1 MVKIRVII
9 LMKINTLNGWQR
21 LYVLFSLIT
30 VVVSFLSVNE
40 PEIKKSELP
49 VSEYL
54 PNKFVTKGENCDSNG
69 KCSDKIIDPFD
80 FLLAEKDF
88 KVSDG
93 TVIFANKNAKQ
104 EEVESAYVQAL
115 NSETE
120 KRKSKLFDK
129 YKSVFSDVIIFL
141 VTIYTLG
148 WMIGWVRSGFKN
160 SIK

>member
-1 MVKIRVII
+1 
-9 LMKINTLNGWQR
+9 MKINTLNGWQR

-93 TVIFANKNAKQ
+93 TVIFAKKNAKQ
-104 EEVESAYVQAL
+104 EEVEAAYIQAL
-115 NSETE
+115 NSEKE
-120 KRKSKLFDK
+120 KRNTKLLDK
-129 YKSVFSDVIIFL
+129 YKSVFVDVIAFL
-141 VTIYTLG
+141 IAIYALG
-148 WMIGWVRSGFKN
+148 LMIGWVIRGFKKN
-160 SIK
+160 NVT